1 MFRKILEI
9 SIMSEQVVK
18 ISDSWATPGA
28 LGLTGFSLSTIVL
41 AFLNLGLAE
50 DAVPL
55 IAMSIFVG
63 GIAQFCA
70 GLFAFKKGST
80 FDMVAFC
87 GFGSF
92 WVSFAYILLTGSG
105 AYAVGIYLIV
115 WALLAFAL
123 TLGVIKLK
131 AKALIGVLGLL
142 TIVLIVS
149 GLNSIMGGLAMVAGI
164 LCLVLGLLA
173 FYTAMAIVLNEVGFK
188 LPL

>member
-1 MFRKILEI
+1 
-9 SIMSEQVVK
+9 MSEQVVK

-70 GLFAFKKGST
+70 GLMAFKKGST

-92 WVSFAYILLTGSG
+92 WLSFAYILLTGAGSMATG
-105 AYAVGIYLIV
+105 LYLIV

-149 GLNSIMGGLAMVAGI
+149 GLNAIIAADLAMIAGV
-164 LCLVLGLLA
+164 LCIVLGLLA